1 MQDELRQ
8 QNIAALLARGLSRT
22 RKKNGL
28 PASEPPGT
36 RTVHSATREQN
47 GEMDQSVPDSAESH
61 TGGDK

>member
-22 RKKNGL
+22 RKKSGL
-28 PASEPPGT
+28 PANEPPGT
-36 RTVHSATREQN
+36 WTVRSATREQN
-47 GEMDQSVPDSAESH
+47 GEMDESVPQSVESR

>member
-28 PASEPPGT
+28 LASEPSSI
-36 RTVHSATREQN
+36 RTMRFETREQN
-47 GEMDQSVPDSAESH
+47 GGTNESVTDSVESH

>member
-28 PASEPPGT
+28 PASEPVSI
-36 RTVHSATREQN
+36 RTVRFETPKPNSGKDESA
-47 GEMDQSVPDSAESH
+47 PDSVESH